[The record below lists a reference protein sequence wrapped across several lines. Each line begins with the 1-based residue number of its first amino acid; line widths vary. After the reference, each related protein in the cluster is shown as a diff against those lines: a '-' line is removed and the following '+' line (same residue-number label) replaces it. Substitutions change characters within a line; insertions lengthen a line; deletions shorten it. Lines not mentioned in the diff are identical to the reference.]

1 MHCSAIASPSPT
13 TCSGCRTARARRS
26 PSAKGGG
33 GKAGRRRRPR
43 CSATST
49 PAPSCCKRAR
59 RPDPSRERP
68 IGALSEG
75 ERQRVVWAGE
85 AIRLSQAKAKLQL
98 LLLDEPFGAQD
109 PPAHLRLMESLLSW
123 LREERGRA
131 SVLVSHCPAVDLG
144 LSRLAGVPSIEWA
157 FEGGPQ

>member
-1 MHCSAIASPSPT
+1 MPVREVLA
-13 TCSGCRTARARRS
+13 ARDPERLARWF
-26 PSAKGGG
+26 
-33 GKAGRRRRPR
+33 AGEP
-43 CSATST
+43 
-49 PAPSCCKRAR
+49 PP
-59 RPDPSRERP
+59 ERP

-123 LREERGRA
+123 LREERGRT
-131 SVLVSHCPAVDLG
+131 SVLVSHSPAVDLG
-144 LSRLAGVPSIEWA
+144 LSHLAGVPSIEWA

>member
-49 PAPSCCKRAR
+49 PSPSCCKRAR
-59 RPDPSRERP
+59 RPTPSRR
-68 IGALSEG
+68 AAAMRSACSLRAS
-75 ERQRVVWAGE
+75 RSAG
-85 AIRLSQAKAKLQL
+85 RLSQAKAKLEL
-98 LLLDEPFGAQD
+98 LLLDEPVGAQD

-123 LREERGRA
+123 LREERGRT
-131 SVLVSHCPAVDLG
+131 SVLVSHSPAVDLG
-144 LSRLAGVPSIEWA
+144 LSHLAGVPSIEWA